1 MISSWTWHIL
11 LTPSLLTDL
20 RKQAICGS
28 DTPKPQVGR
37 RPSVQWV
44 WDLFAQTL
52 DPVRHLSSASAVR
65 THSKQLA
72 PHGCRSS
79 VGVPVSISSQSKWSE
94 VTQSCPTLCD
104 PMNCSLPCSSIRG
117 ILQTRI
123 LEWVAISFSWRS
135 SQPRDW
141 SWVSHIAGRCFTI
154 WATREA
160 HSQSKPVAKL
170 SFFLRA
176 TQTV

>member
-1 MISSWTWHIL
+1 MISPWTWHIL

-20 RKQAICGS
+20 RKQAICWS

-37 RPSVQWV
+37 RPSVQCV

-52 DPVRHLSSASAVR
+52 DPVMHLSSASAMR

-79 VGVPVSISSQSKWSE
+79 VGVPVSISSQSEWSE
-94 VTQSCPTLCD
+94 VTQSCLILWD
-104 PMNCSLPCSSIRG
+104 PMNCSLPCSSVRG

-123 LEWVAISFSWRS
+123 LEWVAIFFSRRS
-135 SQPRDW
+135 SQPRDRTL
-141 SWVSHIAGRCFTI
+141 SPALQADALPSEPPGKLI
-154 WATREA
+154 
-160 HSQSKPVAKL
+160 HSQSL
-170 SFFLRA
+170 WQSFLFS
-176 TQTV
+176 

>member
-72 PHGCRSS
+72 PHGCGSS

-123 LEWVAISFSWRS
+123 LEWVAISFSRRS